1 MESLLLLV
9 ERLKKKRQ
17 QPVPEQLQHW
27 SFEEIQS
34 AIDLI
39 YETFPPV
46 SVRHYPRTYS
56 LLCALLQE
64 RSRRT
69 PFAEESDCE
78 LDYQLEAG
86 EYGLWHLTLPATMWS
101 DTTPAGAATSQDR
114 VTLCS
119 VAFAAA
125 AAGGGA
131 AVGGTSNTAR

>member
-1 MESLLLLV
+1 MYKLV
-9 ERLKKKRQ
+9 KKRQ
-17 QPVPEQLQHW
+17 QPVHW
-27 SFEEIQS
+27 SSEEIQS

-86 EYGLWHLTLPATMWS
+86 EDGLWHLTLPATMWS
-101 DTTPAGAATSQDR
+101 DSKTAAGAVSDQDR

-119 VAFAAA
+119 VAFA
-125 AAGGGA
+125 
-131 AVGGTSNTAR
+131 GTSNTA